1 MRGKL
6 RTSYFVLLTCSA
18 AAFAAAEPWDLDN
31 WSLSFGGKEG
41 VVFEKVVDGDGAVT
55 GWRVVEP
62 PTATNRIEIRSI
74 FAKTPFVLTP
84 YQCMEMT
91 LKSDHDFSGGDFL
104 ITANGWTTPGGGSV
118 PIGGSYKSRAPN
130 SWSWQRGGLIGVF
143 HRGRDQEIALQ
154 VNPREKIPAG
164 KTVTVRANLANIYA
178 KTPGRECMMFRV
190 ALPPNR
196 TGETNTV
203 EITGFRILDEIPD
216 DPVWLP
222 KAKEAD
228 AALASLRTDYSDS
241 SWMLDPPATNRFE
254 KPFAVVRDGKPAAE
268 IVLAPETAES
278 PVLRTAAEELQRWI
292 REITGVELPIRA
304 DGSRKP
310 GVGGVQGLVLG
321 ETELNRILVGKRLVP
336 SYRDCGWFAN
346 DGWNEILARL
356 SGRDG
361 YAIRLD
367 PANPRN
373 LHVFGALDK
382 GTLNGVFAL
391 LENNT
396 DIIWSRPNEK
406 LGTVFTKTPGEL
418 SFVWGDEVVDVPD
431 GESRG
436 WNSFKGVEWM
446 ARNKCNLFNGG
457 GGGDIEWAAAGKA
470 KWGVLY
476 RRHLGGHNI
485 FHFLKGETDPLLFA
499 HNDAGERTGGNPCF
513 TSPQMLEA
521 FASNVLNCARMA
533 PDGTRR
539 LYINTQDTWKQC
551 QCSNCLAPIR
561 LDDGTVIE
569 NTAENFRSTQYWMFM
584 NKVAE
589 RLAAEMPGMGIVSLA
604 YFFTAPPPAC
614 RLHPNLVPE
623 FAPYVRTND
632 KTPIFAP
639 ENASWMKRL
648 VGWSKVCPTVET
660 YDYYGLGLGFPRP
673 LAEVRAFDFAMMHPY
688 VFGMTSEENSFRDE
702 PGQAAEAI
710 WDVSAMEHWVLTKLY
725 WDPRQDVESLRKRYI
740 RRAFREAAPAVEKV
754 YGAIREEWFKSPR
767 ASTLGDNPVD
777 LAKSL
782 LVDTGRA
789 ASVSNLLDEAV
800 AAAVH
805 PKSKILA
812 ERLRLRLMGFI
823 DEAAS
828 LKNPMAQLPLM
839 RPETAPGFDDSVWA
853 RGALL
858 EPFALVSKTD
868 RARPPKYATEA
879 RAFHDAE
886 RLHIRLRC
894 ADPSL
899 AALKRHEMPVG
910 KKELIPEDDHVEI
923 FVTDAAEEGAYYL
936 FSVSPDDLAADY
948 KGYDGDWNGDWKHRA
963 RRRDDGYDILLSIP
977 LSTFHA
983 DAASR
988 DAFKLLVLR
997 QTHPH
1002 GETTRENSSWGGG
1015 WWHLVSTFGD
1025 VRLLH

>member
-1 MRGKL
+1 MEKSIMAAIVGL
-6 RTSYFVLLTCSA
+6 CAAAVQAAQTVPSTVVPSALTEDEA
-18 AAFAAAEPWDLDN
+18 RPENIDAAFAARFSAW
-31 WSLSFGGKEG
+31 KEYI
-41 VVFEKVVDGDGAVT
+41 
-55 GWRVVEP
+55 
-62 PTATNRIEIRSI
+62 ATYR
-74 FAKTPFVLTP
+74 P
-84 YQCMEMT
+84 
-91 LKSDHDFSGGDFL
+91 
-104 ITANGWTTPGGGSV
+104 
-118 PIGGSYKSRAPN
+118 
-130 SWSWQRGGLIGVF
+130 
-143 HRGRDQEIALQ
+143 
-154 VNPREKIPAG
+154 
-164 KTVTVRANLANIYA
+164 
-178 KTPGRECMMFRV
+178 
-190 ALPPNR
+190 
-196 TGETNTV
+196 
-203 EITGFRILDEIPD
+203 
-216 DPVWLP
+216 
-222 KAKEAD
+222 
-228 AALASLRTDYSDS
+228 DYSDS
-241 SWMLDPPATNRFE
+241 SRHLEPPAGNRLE
-254 KPFAVVRDGKPAAE
+254 TPFAVVEDGKPAAE
-268 IVLAPETAES
+268 IVLANEAKED
-278 PVLRTAAEELQRWI
+278 VVMRQAALELQRHI
-292 REITGVELPIRA
+292 KMLTGVEIKIN
-304 DGSRKP
+304 DGWGVMRKKP
-310 GVGGVQGLVLG
+310 DG
-321 ETELNRILVGKRLVP
+321 LNRICLGKRLVP
-336 SYRDCGWFAN
+336 SYRDSGWFAN
-346 DGWNEILARL
+346 DGWNERLAAT
-356 SGRDG
+356 SGGCGKDG
-361 YAIRLD
+361 FAIRLD
-367 PANPRN
+367 PDRPDH
-373 LHVFGALDK
+373 LHVFAVYSK
-382 GTLNGVFAL
+382 GVMNGVFAL

-396 DIIWSRPNEK
+396 DIIWARPNEEI
-406 LGTVFTKTPGEL
+406 GTVFTPLAGEL
-418 SFVWGDEVVDVPD
+418 AFTWGDDIVSVPD
-431 GESRG
+431 TEARG
-436 WNSFKGVEWM
+436 WNSYFGLEWM
-446 ARNKCNLFNGG
+446 ARNGCNLFNGG
-457 GGGDIEWAAAGKA
+457 GGGDISFTNEKKGRY
-470 KWGVLY
+470 GVKY
-476 RRHLGGHNI
+476 VRHLGGHNI
-485 FHFLKGETDPLLFA
+485 LHFLKDETDPLLFA

-513 TSPQMLEA
+513 TSPQMLET

-539 LYINTQDTWKQC
+539 LYINMQDTWKQC

-623 FAPYVRTND
+623 FAPYVRPND

-660 YDYYGLGLGFPRP
+660 YDYYGLGLDFPRP

-702 PGQAAEAI
+702 PGHAAEAI

-725 WDPRQDVESLRKRYI
+725 WNPRQDVEALRKRYI

-805 PKSKILA
+805 PKAKILA
-812 ERLRLRLMGFI
+812 ERLRSRLMGFI
-823 DEAAS
+823 GEAAS
-828 LKNPMAQLPLM
+828 LKNPMAQLPLV
-839 RPETAPGFDDSVWA
+839 RPDTAPGFDDAVWE

-858 EPFALVSKTD
+858 EPFTLVSKTD

-899 AALKRHEMPVG
+899 AALKRHEMPAG
-910 KKELIPEDDHVEI
+910 KTELIPEDDHVEI
-923 FVTDAAEEGAYYL
+923 FVTDATEEGVYYL
-936 FSVSPDDLAADY
+936 FSVSPDNLAADY
-948 KGYDGDWNGDWKHRA
+948 KGYDGDWKGEWKHRA
-963 RRRDDGYDILLSIP
+963 RHRDDGYDILVSIP
-977 LSTFHA
+977 LATIHA
-983 DAASR
+983 DAATR

-1025 VRLLH
+1025 IKLLH